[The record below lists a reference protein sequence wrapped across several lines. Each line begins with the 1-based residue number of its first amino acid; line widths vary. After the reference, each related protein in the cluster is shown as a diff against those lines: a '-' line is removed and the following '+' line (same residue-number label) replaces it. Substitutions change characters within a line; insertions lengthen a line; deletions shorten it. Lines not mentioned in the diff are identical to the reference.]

1 MGTFKNEHNVIVL
14 ISVNSD
20 FLYQDRCLTHWKFV
34 ACIKRGFTALMANK
48 KVSQRLLTLE
58 HRLERQSD
66 TIKNIQEN
74 VDNTSKYQDLRQDVL
89 KSQGSLINRWLNVI
103 GIFLSVIMVLSA
115 YGVFVVED
123 KIKDLDK
130 LVKESESVLGVIKKN
145 KELSDKYTKES
156 LNPESTLTEKIKQ
169 EVKESGTE
177 LQKLML
183 KIRKEKDLKIAIDLW
198 KYVIGRFES
207 VNGILILF

>member
-1 MGTFKNEHNVIVL
+1 
-14 ISVNSD
+14 
-20 FLYQDRCLTHWKFV
+20 
-34 ACIKRGFTALMANK
+34 MANK

-198 KYVIGRFES
+198 KYVIGRAYYEDDKKSIFIGYFNLGIISIPHIVISLMKIRLNLNGFFAS
-207 VNGILILF
+207 VNGFLILF